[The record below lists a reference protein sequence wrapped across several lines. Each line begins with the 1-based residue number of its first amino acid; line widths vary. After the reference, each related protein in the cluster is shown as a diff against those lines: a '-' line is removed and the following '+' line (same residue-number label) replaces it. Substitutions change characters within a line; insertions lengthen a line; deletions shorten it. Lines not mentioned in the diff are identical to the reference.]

1 MTTLHDP
8 DARLTLLERLPLARH
23 RPWIGYFFAV
33 SASAIALWLRHEV
46 DSALPPGFPYLTFF
60 PAVIFTAFLFGLGPG
75 ILAAILSGLAA
86 WYLFIPPAGFG
97 LVYNTAVALAFYIFI
112 VTVDI
117 ALVHWMQRANRHLA
131 RERRRANELADT
143 RETLFKE
150 LQHRVGNNLQMVA
163 SLLSLQKRGIGEPE
177 AVKAIEDASR
187 RVATVGRIQ
196 RTLYSAS
203 GDQLDLGPYLEA
215 ILTDTVAASGR
226 EDIEARFDNRLGEV
240 SIAPASAI
248 PAALVVAEAVSNAIE
263 HGFARGGG
271 TIEVTLTED
280 EHCYVVKVED
290 DGAGLPPG
298 FVFAK
303 ADTLG
308 LRIARSLASSL
319 GGNFDLANREGGQGS
334 TATICVA
341 RKG

>member
-1 MTTLHDP
+1 M
-8 DARLTLLERLPLARH
+8 TLLERLPLASR
-23 RPWIGYFFAV
+23 RPWIGYFFAIV
-33 SASAIALWLRHEV
+33 ASALATWLRFEV

-60 PAVIFTAFLFGLGPG
+60 PAVIVTAFVFGLGPG
-75 ILAAILSGLAA
+75 ILAATLSGLAA
-86 WYLFIPPAGFG
+86 WFWFIPPYGFG
-97 LVYNTAVALAFYIFI
+97 LVYNTAVALAFYVFI

-131 RERRRANELADT
+131 AERRRANDLAAT
-143 RETLFKE
+143 REMLFTE

-177 AVKAIEDASR
+177 AVRALDDAAR
-187 RVATVGRIQ
+187 RLATVGRIQ
-196 RTLYSAS
+196 RTLYSAD
-203 GDQLDLGPYLEA
+203 GEQLDLGPYLGA
-215 ILTDTVAASGR
+215 ILRDTVTASGR
-226 EDIEARFDNRLGEV
+226 DDIATRFANHVGEV
-240 SIAPASAI
+240 SLQPAAAI

-263 HGFARGGG
+263 HGFARAGG
-271 TIEVTLTED
+271 TIDITLTED
-280 EHCYVVKVED
+280 EKCYVVKVED

-298 FVFAK
+298 FVFEH

-308 LRIARSLASSL
+308 LRIARNLARSL
-319 GGNFDLANREGGQGS
+319 GGNFDLAPREGGQGS